1 MKATDILFIR
11 HQLYELPQLKSLF
24 LAEIGTAG
32 GKRKRKFRLNIRIGC
47 EKITKV
53 IKTKLSISSFYTM
66 FLVT

>member
-24 LAEIGTAG
+24 LAEIGSSAG
-32 GKRKRKFRLNIRIGC
+32 GKRKRNFRLNIRIGC

-53 IKTKLSISSFYTM
+53 
-66 FLVT
+66 

>member
-32 GKRKRKFRLNIRIGC
+32 GKRKRNFRLNIRIGC

-53 IKTKLSISSFYTM
+53 
-66 FLVT
+66 